1 MGRKKLYAKRFSI
14 GLNEVQ
20 ANNLENISKLMA
32 SSYSEVIAYLM
43 DSYQLGDFKL
53 PGKKPI

>member
-14 GLNEVQ
+14 GLNKIQ
-20 ANNLENISKLMA
+20 ARNLENMSKLMA
-32 SSYSEVIAYLM
+32 SSYSEVVSYLM

-53 PGKKPI
+53 PGK